1 MWKIEVPVQHAFCV
15 SIDFICSM
23 YVRLLLIIMIP
34 WSMYLLIKLSLSLLY
49 QRLQCCLVIS
59 LYPHCCSAPYTFT
72 LMPARKWPAIRSVT
86 KVVAAWWVGFM
97 FVCWQAVL
105 YTIVLFL
112 YTFVVCV
119 CVPAGLSGGWWTGG
133 GQVFGIASVDSAQF
147 GDVFTSD
154 WTFTMSYMQ

>member
-1 MWKIEVPVQHAFCV
+1 
-15 SIDFICSM
+15 
-23 YVRLLLIIMIP
+23 
-34 WSMYLLIKLSLSLLY
+34 
-49 QRLQCCLVIS
+49 
-59 LYPHCCSAPYTFT
+59 
-72 LMPARKWPAIRSVT
+72 
-86 KVVAAWWVGFM
+86 M

-112 YTFVVCV
+112 YTFAVCV

-154 WTFTMSYMQ
+154 WTFTMSYRNAQQAKASHVTYKLAASGETQFSFNSEYSPNTCVSCCLSFF